1 MKLPPTQDKIWT
13 GAVEKK
19 SLESGR
25 LQFVKS
31 NQNMNW
37 IEMDWTSSIL
47 KKNFVLKYLFFKSP
61 WSTLITIPSNR
72 TKIRYS
78 EKADKKFATFFH
90 S

>member
-37 IEMDWTSSIL
+37 IEMDWTSNIL
-47 KKNFVLKYLFFKSP
+47 QKKPRFKISFF
-61 WSTLITIPSNR
+61 
-72 TKIRYS
+72 
-78 EKADKKFATFFH
+78 
-90 S
+90 